1 MFAGLTSRRF
11 SNTIWRSWPV
21 IVRSFRRAT
30 HLVEPLCSP
39 ARGGKAVLHEMW
51 AGSLSEWAGG
61 SSGVNVQANQS
72 SGIGAFI
79 QGRTSWV
86 RPSKQQEPTTVH
98 FYSHIGGAA
107 PFSLARILALT
118 AVVAACTST
127 LAFAV
132 VFDPCTHVGLSL
144 HQREDRHL
152 LCRACVDRKTP
163 SKYRQRPR

>member
-1 MFAGLTSRRF
+1 MWA
-11 SNTIWRSWPV
+11 
-21 IVRSFRRAT
+21 
-30 HLVEPLCSP
+30 EPLCSP

-79 QGRTSWV
+79 QGCTSWV

-132 VFDPCTHVGLSL
+132 VLTLARMLAFLFTREKTYTCCAGL
-144 HQREDRHL
+144 
-152 LCRACVDRKTP
+152 V
-163 SKYRQRPR
+163 